1 MALYAYEIMSMKM
14 VSANTLKIG
23 SYLVVEDAACQVMSI
38 QISRPG
44 KHGHAKSRIEAVG
57 LIDKKK
63 RITVMPSHD
72 TVSVPMI
79 EKRVAQILSFND
91 TVANVMDAESYET
104 FDLKVPEAFKREF
117 ERRHRSFILGYSKRQ
132 SDETVER

>member
-1 MALYAYEIMSMKM
+1 MTIKM
-14 VSANTLKIG
+14 TGANTLKAG
-23 SYLVVEDAACQVMSI
+23 SYLVLEGAACRVISI

-72 TVSVPMI
+72 TVEVPMI
-79 EKRVAQILSFND
+79 DKRIAQVLSING
-91 TVANVMDAESYET
+91 TKANVMDNENYEN
-104 FDLKVPEAFKREF
+104 FELEIPEDLQSTIKEGIELLYWI
-117 ERRHRSFILGYSKRQ
+117 ILNDRIMKQLKG
-132 SDETVER
+132 E